1 LQKFGQLETAEFP
14 KSGGIEPRLYGY
26 ENSIMGNF
34 CPNFYKISGVNLMLL
49 PILFWT
55 SVFLIC
61 YTYILYPIGLFI
73 MATALQIK
81 RDIRYLLAKNER
93 RRRDIKEDELP
104 TVSIVV
110 AAYNEEKVIE
120 AKIHNMLALDYPR
133 DKYEIII
140 GSDGS
145 TDRTNE
151 IVSAYQDRGIQ
162 LINYTDR
169 GGKTNVL
176 NRTIPRATGEIVV
189 LSDANTMYAKDS
201 LRKIVRYF
209 RDPAVGCVCGELR
222 FVSPEGKQESE
233 TAYWKYEVL
242 LKFLES
248 KLGTVLGA
256 NGAIYALRK
265 ELFEPI
271 PSDTVIDDFLIGMN
285 VKKKGYKVYYDA
297 EAVAYEETAND
308 VKAEF
313 ARRKRIGAGNFHA
326 LTKTLSLLN
335 PLKGFVAL
343 AYLSHKVIRWFV
355 PFFMLFAMGANIA
368 ILTKTAFLKGNHI
381 WMLLLYGGT
390 LAVQLLFY
398 LLALG
403 GHLTRNRESSKLLRL
418 PHYFLSMNIALFL
431 GFFRFIT
438 KTQKV
443 AWKRTERTAPLL
455 TTSIVDKSNEANQ
468 ITDSSA
474 A

>member
-1 LQKFGQLETAEFP
+1 M
-14 KSGGIEPRLYGY
+14 I
-26 ENSIMGNF
+26 
-34 CPNFYKISGVNLMLL
+34 LL
-49 PILFWT
+49 ILFWI

-73 MATALQIK
+73 TATALQIK
-81 RDIRYLLAKNER
+81 RDFRYLFAKNER
-93 RRRDIKEDELP
+93 RKREIQDDELP

-120 AKIHNMLALDYPR
+120 AKIYNMLALDYPR
-133 DKYEIII
+133 EKFEVII

-151 IVSAYQDRGIQ
+151 IVSAYWDRGIQ

-176 NRTIPRATGEIVV
+176 NRTIPRATGDIIV
-189 LSDANTMYAKDS
+189 LSDANTMYAKDA

-209 RDPAVGCVCGELR
+209 RDPKVGCVCGELR
-222 FVSPEGKQESE
+222 FVSPEGKPESE

-256 NGAIYALRK
+256 NGAIYAIRG

-271 PSDTVIDDFLIGMN
+271 PPDTVIDDFLIGMN

-326 LTKTLSLLN
+326 LTKTLALLN
-335 PLKGFVAL
+335 PVKGFVAL

-355 PFFMLFAMGANIA
+355 PFFMLLALGTNSA
-368 ILTKTAFLKGNHI
+368 ILFKAPLLQGNHI
-381 WMLLLYGGT
+381 GLLLLYGGI
-390 LAVQLLFY
+390 LDLQLLFY

-403 GHLTRNRESSKLLRL
+403 GHLTRKRQSSKLLRL
-418 PHYFLSMNIALFL
+418 PYYFLSMNIALFF

-455 TTSIVDKSNEANQ
+455 TAKIVDNPNEATGQ
-468 ITDSSA
+468 ITDLPA

>member
-1 LQKFGQLETAEFP
+1 
-14 KSGGIEPRLYGY
+14 
-26 ENSIMGNF
+26 
-34 CPNFYKISGVNLMLL
+34 
-49 PILFWT
+49 
-55 SVFLIC
+55 
-61 YTYILYPIGLFI
+61 

-81 RDIRYLLAKNER
+81 RDMRYLFAKNER
-93 RRRDIKEDELP
+93 RRRDVEDEELP

-120 AKIHNMLALDYPR
+120 AKIHNMLALDYPK
-133 DKYEIII
+133 DKLEIII

-151 IVSAYQDRGIQ
+151 IVSAYREQEIQ

-176 NRTIPRATGEIVV
+176 NRTIPRATGDIIV
-189 LSDANTMYAKDS
+189 LSDANTMYAKNA
-201 LRKIVRYF
+201 LQKIIRYF
-209 RDPAVGCVCGELR
+209 RDSAVGCVCGELR
-222 FVSPEGKQESE
+222 FVSPEGKQDSE

-256 NGAIYALRK
+256 NGAIYAIRR

-271 PSDTVIDDFLIGMN
+271 PPDTVIDDFLIGMN

-297 EAVAYEETAND
+297 EAVAYEETTSD

-313 ARRKRIGAGNFHA
+313 TRRKRIGAGNFHA

-335 PLKGFVAL
+335 PAKGFVAF
-343 AYLSHKVIRWFV
+343 AYLSHKVIRWCV
-355 PFFMLFAMGANIA
+355 PFLMLLALGTNIPVLIKMAHPNSNHMG
-368 ILTKTAFLKGNHI
+368 LP
-381 WMLLLYGGT
+381 LLYGG
-390 LAVQLLFY
+390 LFSLQLLFY

-403 GHLTRNRESSKLLRL
+403 GHLTRNRTSPKLLRL
-418 PHYFLSMNIALFL
+418 PYYFVSMNIALLF

-443 AWKRTERTAPLL
+443 AWKRTERTTPLL
-455 TTSIVDKSNEANQ
+455 TANANKSNEVP
-468 ITDSSA
+468 DLPA